1 MKMKPVILILIVCFL
16 AIVSTEGQNTYAW
29 PDLRSEILN
38 THPLVQQADL
48 FRESARSALFRA
60 KGGFDVK
67 TYTDFNSK
75 NFNQKNYFQHTEG
88 GLKLPTWYGLELK
101 TAYTYANGFFLNPE
115 EALPRNGQAV
125 FGFNWTLGQGLFI
138 DERRAGL
145 FEARA
150 GLQMGD
156 AERASLLNDLSFEAA
171 KNYWAWAAADNAVRV
186 ISASLAQNRIR
197 HEALRESFKQG
208 ERAAI
213 DTVETFIQLQNRQLD
228 LNFSTVERT
237 GLAFTLANYRWDANG
252 NSIAIN
258 TGQIGPDL
266 LLTEPLTTFN
276 PETIQAMVQKASVE
290 HPGMQFYSAKLNM
303 LDVERR
309 LKTEKRK
316 PVIDFNYN
324 ILGSGWSFFP
334 TATSDGG
341 GVGVLARDIKWGI
354 NFSLP
359 IPNRKARGELQI
371 TQIKIAQNQLARNTK
386 RQEIEG
392 KIRQYAAEMNTLSAQ
407 IDLYRSIVA
416 NYRALLD
423 AESDKF
429 TYGESSVF
437 LINTREQRWLDAQL
451 KYLKLVS
458 EYRKAEAGLLWATG
472 GW

>member
-1 MKMKPVILILIVCFL
+1 MKSAILVLVFCGL
-16 AIVSTEGQNTYAW
+16 AIVTIQGQSTYAW
-29 PDLRSEILN
+29 PDLRGEVLN
-38 THPLVQQADL
+38 MHPAARQADL
-48 FRESARSALFRA
+48 FRESARAALFRA
-60 KGGFDVK
+60 KGGFDLK
-67 TYTDFNSK
+67 AYTDFNSK
-75 NFNQKNYFQHTEG
+75 NFNRKNYFQHTEG

-101 TAYTYANGFFLNPE
+101 TAYNYANGDFLNPE
-115 EALPRNGQAV
+115 DALPRNGQAV

-156 AERASLLNDLSFEAA
+156 AERAALLNDLVFDAA
-171 KNYWAWAAADNAVRV
+171 KTYWSWAAADNAVRV

-237 GLAFTLANYRWDANG
+237 GLGFILANYRWDANG
-252 NSIAIN
+252 NSLALN
-258 TGQIGPDL
+258 TDQTAPDL
-266 LLTEPLTTFN
+266 LLTEPLSTFT
-276 PETIQAMVQKASVE
+276 PEAVAALVQKASVE
-290 HPGMQFYSAKLNM
+290 HPGMQLYSAKLNM

-316 PVIDFNYN
+316 PVVDLNYN

-334 TATSDGG
+334 TATADGG

-359 IPNRKARGELQI
+359 IPNRKARGDLQI
-371 TQIKIAQNQLARNTK
+371 TQIKIAQNQIARTTK

-407 IDLYRSIVA
+407 IELYRNIVA